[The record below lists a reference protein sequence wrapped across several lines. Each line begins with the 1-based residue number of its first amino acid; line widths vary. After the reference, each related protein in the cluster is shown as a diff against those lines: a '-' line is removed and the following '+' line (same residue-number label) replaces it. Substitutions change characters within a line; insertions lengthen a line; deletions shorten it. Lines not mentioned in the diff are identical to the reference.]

1 MTSSHAGPA
10 MTELELDALLRR
22 LHLANMR
29 RVYGQ
34 VIVRAEQEQWSY
46 RDFLTLLIAEEVA
59 HRKQTRLQRLTR
71 KARFPYLKTIEDF
84 DFSLQS
90 NLRASLLG
98 SYLGLDFV
106 AEGRSL
112 ILHRTRKDSPCSCDR
127 LPGDSERVRDPV
139 HHSGP
144 TDRGSIQCQSAW
156 STAYR
161 S

>member
-1 MTSSHAGPA
+1 
-10 MTELELDALLRR
+10 
-22 LHLANMR
+22 MR

-34 VIVRAEQEQWSY
+34 VIIRAEQEQWSC

-112 ILHRTRKDSPCSCDR
+112 ILHGKTGRGKLTLR
-127 LPGDSERVRDPV
+127 L
-139 HHSGP
+139 
-144 TDRGSIQCQSAW
+144 QSATGRFR
-156 STAYR
+156 TASR
-161 S
+161 PSLLPRPN